1 MSAQPLSRRRFL
13 AVGAAGT
20 LIGISPLRRLLPKGT
35 GTAQATDGT
44 GTAQATG
51 GAGPGVGSVTAPV
64 VSTMAPPPCP
74 AGFLDARQIATLQ
87 AAVAQI
93 IPAEGPGD
101 WSAADLG
108 AACYIQYL
116 LSGFDDSPLTGY
128 VYTGGPYRLPGD
140 VHGTSF
146 ATFQVLTRVKAIGW
160 ARQVA
165 AWRSS
170 YSAGL
175 ADLDRRAGG
184 DFAACPVALQIAI
197 LQALDYEGS
206 TFFADLYDN
215 TMEAV
220 YANPVYGGNRGYE
233 SWRTFGYTG
242 DVHGI
247 RFPTTGT
254 SGPWDVYGGYS
265 PEEMALPGPAG
276 GGESPVISPP
286 YGPIGQTEEM

>member
-1 MSAQPLSRRRFL
+1 MAL
-13 AVGAAGT
+13 GAAGT
-20 LIGISPLRRLLPKGT
+20 LIGISPLRRLLPMGT
-35 GTAQATDGT
+35 GTAQPAGDVGT
-44 GTAQATG
+44 GT
-51 GAGPGVGSVTAPV
+51 VTAPV
-64 VSTMAPPPCP
+64 ISTTSPPPCP
-74 AGFLDARQIATLQ
+74 AGFLDTRQIATLE

-128 VYTGGPYRLPGD
+128 VYTGGPYRLPGGG
-140 VHGTSF
+140 HGTSF
-146 ATFQVLTRVKAIGW
+146 ASFQVLTRVKAIGW
-160 ARQVA
+160 SRQVA

-184 DFAACPVALQIAI
+184 DFAASPVALQIAI
-197 LQALDYEGS
+197 LEALDYEGS
-206 TFFADLYDN
+206 TFFADLYNN

-220 YANPVYGGNRGYE
+220 YSNPVYGGNRAYE
-233 SWRTFGYTG
+233 SWKTFGYTG

-254 SGPWDVYGGYS
+254 RGPWDIYGGYS
-265 PEEMALPGPAG
+265 PEEMALPGPPG

-286 YGPIGQTEEM
+286 YSPDRQTEKM